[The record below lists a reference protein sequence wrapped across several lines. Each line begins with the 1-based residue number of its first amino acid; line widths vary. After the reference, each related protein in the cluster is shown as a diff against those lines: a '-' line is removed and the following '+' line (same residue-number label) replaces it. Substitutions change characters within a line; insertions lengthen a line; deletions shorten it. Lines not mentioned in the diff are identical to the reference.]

1 MRGRNLVTRLPRR
14 RRAGGGMEAFDRLPP
29 VLRGWIAGAALP
41 WSAQSVA
48 RIWTRALRETR
59 SEAAA
64 LARLEAVQA
73 ATLRRDRAG
82 GAPPP

>member
-14 RRAGGGMEAFDRLPP
+14 RRSGDGMAAFDGLPP

-41 WSAQSVA
+41 WSAESVA

-73 ATLRRDRAG
+73 ATLRKDRAG
-82 GAPPP
+82 LPPP